1 MYLWNISSV
10 QPPQSNTIN
19 YAELLMAHGDESPE
33 QTRNCLNISFQI
45 FKLFHIYQ
53 MFVRHPRVSN
63 EERNLLGRGVIIY
76 NFKVNVMI
84 QMIRFFNNKT
94 HKTIRWWFSFA
105 RNLNINTMLFL
116 CHGQLRQLH
125 GLFWSLNRI
134 VINWT
139 TSFVSW
145 LPWMLQSTLIYSFC
159 WPGTVALLCRLS
171 HCDLWQT
178 MQFIFVTKALF
189 VYSLWLI
196 TILTI
201 SKFSI
206 MQLQSRV
213 ADFSSEYLRELGLV
227 ITALKT

>member
-19 YAELLMAHGDESPE
+19 YAELLMAHGDESPK

-53 MFVRHPRVSN
+53 MFVRHPRVSK

-105 RNLNINTMLFL
+105 RNLNITYMLFL

-125 GLFWSLNRI
+125 GLFWSLNKI

-145 LPWMLQSTLIYSFC
+145 LPWMLQSTLIYSCC
-159 WPGTVALLCRLS
+159 WNCCFVVPTLS
-171 HCDLWQT
+171 LW
-178 MQFIFVTKALF
+178 FVTNDAIYIRNESIVRLFALTHNNIDN
-189 VYSLWLI
+189 V
-196 TILTI
+196 
-201 SKFSI
+201 
-206 MQLQSRV
+206 
-213 ADFSSEYLRELGLV
+213 
-227 ITALKT
+227 